1 MSTEIYERVT
11 ERIMDQLRKGVVP
24 WQKPWDARVS
34 MPRNLVSQKEY
45 RGINVLLLLSLAY
58 KSPFWLT
65 YRQVNQ
71 LGGKIRRGEK
81 ACPVVFWKRYTFEE
95 KDTKMQ
101 MEVPFLRYYYVFNL
115 AQCEGLT
122 AEPEMPE
129 ATSPGDPLTAAKE
142 IAAKMPQPPSIK
154 HGKVKACY
162 SPRDDQVSL
171 PSPPQFNKPADY
183 YATLFHELVH
193 ATGHETRLK
202 RKAIMEGGVFGSDS
216 YGKEELLAEIGA
228 SFLCGRAGIL
238 DRTFNNSASYI
249 GSWLKQLQN
258 DTKLVVQA
266 AACAQRAV
274 DFILNIGHY
283 SETKDFETIAKDVK
297 AALQVKAA

>member
-1 MSTEIYERVT
+1 
-11 ERIMDQLRKGVVP
+11 MDQLRKGVVP

-71 LGGKIRRGEK
+71 LGGKVKRGEK

-122 AEPEMPE
+122 AEPEMPVVS
-129 ATSPGDPLTAAKE
+129 TPGDPLQAAKD
-142 IAAKMPQPPSIK
+142 IAIKMPQPPAIK

-171 PSPPQFNKPADY
+171 PSPPQFDKPADY

-238 DRTFNNSASYI
+238 DRTFNNSAAYI

-258 DTKLVVQA
+258 DTKLIVQA
-266 AACAQRAV
+266 AACAQRAT
-274 DFILNIGHY
+274 DFILNAGGQSVMPDKQSVEKLIQG
-283 SETKDFETIAKDVK
+283 V
-297 AALQVKAA
+297 AAARAA